1 MLSFRKIMLSL
12 QIELMPLFKWT
23 QILIMGKPFKG
34 ELKKLSETIRW
45 AEQQDVTRLA
55 RFLFAENKQI
65 PLVCIGSGGSLS
77 ACHYAAQL
85 YQRYNGV
92 LAEAMTPLQL
102 MYAGK
107 DIIRNSKLL
116 FLSASGKNKDILN
129 VIKYGLK
136 YNETAMMSLTLRKN
150 NPTEEL
156 LEQHPK
162 VQRWCE
168 DIPSEKDGFLAT
180 NSLVATFT
188 LLCKAAGYMVQDSSL
203 NLHDTLNFELATRP
217 LNLELSSIQ
226 NFIVLY
232 GAVGEPVAW
241 DIESKLTEAA
251 LGSALLSDYRN
262 FGHGRHHWFDKRG
275 ENSCIIALV
284 TPVEKDLAQK
294 TIGCL
299 PKKVPVIYIE
309 TELETPAASIDML
322 LKAFRFV
329 NNLGEARGIDPGK
342 PGVPGYG
349 RVLYNLDYFKLTNRI
364 LPSEKTL
371 EAAVLRKL
379 GLAGKDNAPLWN
391 YYSDACKR
399 FVRQLNR
406 GKFSTVAFD
415 YDGTL
420 SASDH
425 TSRYTK
431 GLCPEITN
439 ALLPILENGAQI
451 VVATGRGKS
460 VGESFINTI
469 DCKYWP
475 QIKVGY
481 YNGACLLALGDE
493 AKLEEWKNQPFD
505 SELKALE
512 DELKQRLPKGCVDY
526 KFEER
531 SLQLSIEGE
540 MTQTESLLVYETCR
554 EIIWDKQMKGIR
566 VWRSSHSMDIVVFRE
581 VSKLRVIED
590 PDHTLCI
597 GDYGTVEGNDYE
609 MLTSKFSLSV
619 DRVSKNAKSCWNI
632 APSGMKGLDATLY
645 YLNHLAISG
654 GIIKCK
660 FSV

>member
-1 MLSFRKIMLSL
+1 
-12 QIELMPLFKWT
+12 
-23 QILIMGKPFKG
+23 MGKPFKE

-45 AEQQDVTRLA
+45 AEQQDVTHLA
-55 RFLFAENKQI
+55 QFLFAENKQI

-77 ACHYAAQL
+77 ACHYAVQL
-85 YQRYNGV
+85 YQQRNGV
-92 LAEAMTPLQL
+92 LAQAMTPLQL
-102 MYAGK
+102 MYAGYN
-107 DIIRNSKLL
+107 IIRSSKLL
-116 FLSASGKNKDILN
+116 FLSASGKNKDILSA
-129 VIKYGLK
+129 IKYGVK
-136 YNETAMMSLTLRKN
+136 YNETGMMSLTLRKN

-156 LEQHPK
+156 LEQYPK

-168 DIPSEKDGFLAT
+168 NIPSEKDGFLAT
-180 NSLVATFT
+180 NSLLATFT
-188 LLCKAAGYMVQDSSL
+188 LLCKAACASKYQDSRFKLNDLQPETFNL
-203 NLHDTLNFELATRP
+203 NL
-217 LNLELSSIQ
+217 SVIQ
-226 NFIVLY
+226 NFIVMY
-232 GAVGEPVAW
+232 GATGEPVAW

-284 TPVEKDLAQK
+284 TPVERELAYK

-299 PKKVPVIYIE
+299 PKSVPVIYIE
-309 TELETPAASIDML
+309 TELDGPQASIDML

-329 NNLGEARGIDPGK
+329 NDLGEARGIDPGK

-349 RVLYNLDYFKLTNRI
+349 RLLYNLNYYKLTNCI
-364 LPSEKTL
+364 LPAEKAL
-371 EAAVLRKL
+371 DVAVLRKL
-379 GLAGKDNAPLWN
+379 GIAGRENVPLWV
-391 YYSDACKR
+391 YYSESCQR
-399 FVRQLNR
+399 YVRQLTR
-406 GKFSTVAFD
+406 GRFSTVAFD

-420 SASDH
+420 SASDRK
-425 TSRYTK
+425 SRFTN
-431 GLCPEITN
+431 GLCDEIRD
-439 ALLPILENGAQI
+439 ALMPLLENGVQI

-460 VGESFINTI
+460 VGESFQESI
-469 DCKYWP
+469 DQKYWL

-481 YNGACLLALGDE
+481 YNGACLLTLGDE
-493 AKLEEWKNQPFD
+493 DELKKWKKQHFD
-505 SELKALE
+505 SELKELE
-512 DELKQRLPKGCVDY
+512 EELKLRLPAECVGY

-540 MTQTESLLVYETCR
+540 MTQAESQLVYDTCR

-566 VWRSSHSMDIVVFRE
+566 VWRSSHSMDIVVYRE

-590 PDHTLCI
+590 PEHTLCI

-609 MLTSKFSLSV
+609 MLTSKYSLSV
-619 DRVSKNAKSCWNI
+619 DRVSKNTESCWNI

-645 YLNHLAISG
+645 YISRMKANEG
-654 GIIKCK
+654 KITCK

>member
-1 MLSFRKIMLSL
+1 
-12 QIELMPLFKWT
+12 
-23 QILIMGKPFKG
+23 MGKPFKG

-55 RFLFAENKQI
+55 QFLFAENKQI

-77 ACHYAAQL
+77 ACHYAVQL
-85 YQRYNGV
+85 YQQCNGV
-92 LAEAMTPLQL
+92 LAQAMTPLLL
-102 MYAGK
+102 MYAGHN
-107 DIIRNSKLL
+107 IIRSSKLL
-116 FLSASGKNKDILN
+116 FLSASGKNKDILSA
-129 VIKYGLK
+129 IKYGVK
-136 YNETAMMSLTLRKN
+136 YNETGMMSLTLRKN

-156 LEQHPK
+156 LEQYPK

-180 NSLVATFT
+180 NSLLATFT
-188 LLCKAAGYMVQDSSL
+188 LLCKAACASKFQVSRFKLNDLQSETFNL
-203 NLHDTLNFELATRP
+203 NL
-217 LNLELSSIQ
+217 SVIQ
-226 NFIVLY
+226 NFIVMY
-232 GAVGEPVAW
+232 GATGEPVAW

-284 TPVEKDLAQK
+284 TPVERELAYK

-299 PKKVPVIYIE
+299 PKSVPVIYIE
-309 TELETPAASIDML
+309 TELDGPQASIDML

-329 NNLGEARGIDPGK
+329 NDLGEARGIDPGK

-349 RVLYNLDYFKLTNRI
+349 RLLYNLDYYKLTNRI
-364 LPSEKTL
+364 LPAEKTL
-371 EAAVLRKL
+371 DVAVLRKL
-379 GLAGKDNAPLWN
+379 GVAGRENAPLWV
-391 YYSDACKR
+391 YYSEACQR

-406 GKFSTVAFD
+406 GRFTTVAFD

-420 SASDH
+420 SASDRK
-425 TSRYTK
+425 SRFTN
-431 GLCPEITN
+431 GLCDEIRD
-439 ALLPILENGAQI
+439 ALMPLLENGIQI

-460 VGESFINTI
+460 VGESFKESI
-469 DCKYWP
+469 DQKYWL

-481 YNGACLLALGDE
+481 YNGAYLLALGDE
-493 AKLEEWKNQPFD
+493 DELKKWKKQPFD
-505 SELKALE
+505 SELKELE
-512 DELKQRLPKGCVDY
+512 EELKLRLPAGCVGY

-540 MTQTESLLVYETCR
+540 MTQTESQLVYDTCR

-566 VWRSSHSMDIVVFRE
+566 VWRSSHSMDIVVYRE
-581 VSKLRVIED
+581 VSKLRMIED
-590 PDHTLCI
+590 PEQTLCI

-609 MLTSKFSLSV
+609 MLTSKYSLSV
-619 DRVSKNAKSCWNI
+619 DRVSKNIESCWNI

-645 YLNHLAISG
+645 YISRMKANEG
-654 GIIKCK
+654 KITCK

>member
-1 MLSFRKIMLSL
+1 
-12 QIELMPLFKWT
+12 
-23 QILIMGKPFKG
+23 MGKPFKE

-55 RFLFAENKQI
+55 QFLFAENKQI

-77 ACHYAAQL
+77 ACHYAVQL
-85 YQRYNGV
+85 YQQRNGV
-92 LAEAMTPLQL
+92 LAQAMTPLQL
-102 MYAGK
+102 MYAGYN
-107 DIIRNSKLL
+107 IIRSSKLL
-116 FLSASGKNKDILN
+116 FLSASGKNKDILSA
-129 VIKYGLK
+129 IKYGVK
-136 YNETAMMSLTLRKN
+136 YNETGMMSLTLRKN

-156 LEQHPK
+156 LEQYPK

-168 DIPSEKDGFLAT
+168 NIPSEKDGFLAT
-180 NSLVATFT
+180 NSLLATFT
-188 LLCKAAGYMVQDSSL
+188 LLCKAACASKYQDSRFKLNDLQPETFNL
-203 NLHDTLNFELATRP
+203 NL
-217 LNLELSSIQ
+217 SVIQ
-226 NFIVLY
+226 NFIVMY
-232 GAVGEPVAW
+232 GATGEPVAW

-284 TPVEKDLAQK
+284 TPIERELAYK

-299 PKKVPVIYIE
+299 PKSVPVIYIE
-309 TELETPAASIDML
+309 TELDGPQASIDML

-329 NNLGEARGIDPGK
+329 NDLGEARGIDPGK

-349 RVLYNLDYFKLTNRI
+349 RLLYNLNYYKLTNCI
-364 LPSEKTL
+364 LPAEKAL
-371 EAAVLRKL
+371 DVAVLRKL
-379 GLAGKDNAPLWN
+379 GIAGRENVPLWV
-391 YYSDACKR
+391 YYSESCQR

-406 GKFSTVAFD
+406 GRFTTVAFD

-420 SASDH
+420 SASDRK
-425 TSRYTK
+425 SRFTN
-431 GLCPEITN
+431 GLCDEIRD
-439 ALLPILENGAQI
+439 ALMPLLENGVQI

-460 VGESFINTI
+460 VGESFQESI
-469 DCKYWP
+469 DQKYWL

-481 YNGACLLALGDE
+481 YNGACLLTLGDE
-493 AKLEEWKNQPFD
+493 DELKKWKKQHFD
-505 SELKALE
+505 SELKELE
-512 DELKQRLPKGCVDY
+512 EELKLRLPAECVGY

-540 MTQTESLLVYETCR
+540 MTQAESQLVYDTCR

-566 VWRSSHSMDIVVFRE
+566 VWRSSHSMDIVVYRE

-590 PDHTLCI
+590 PEHTLCI

-609 MLTSKFSLSV
+609 MLTSKYSLSV
-619 DRVSKNAKSCWNI
+619 DRVSKNTESCWNI

-645 YLNHLAISG
+645 YISRMKANEG
-654 GIIKCK
+654 KITCK

>member
-1 MLSFRKIMLSL
+1 
-12 QIELMPLFKWT
+12 
-23 QILIMGKPFKG
+23 MGKPFKE

-55 RFLFAENKQI
+55 QFLFAENKQI

-77 ACHYAAQL
+77 ACHYAVQL
-85 YQRYNGV
+85 YQQRNGV
-92 LAEAMTPLQL
+92 LAQAMTPLQL
-102 MYAGK
+102 MYAGYN
-107 DIIRNSKLL
+107 IIRSSKLL
-116 FLSASGKNKDILN
+116 FLSASGKNKDILSA
-129 VIKYGLK
+129 IKYGVK
-136 YNETAMMSLTLRKN
+136 YNETSMMSLTLRKN

-156 LEQHPK
+156 LEQYPK

-168 DIPSEKDGFLAT
+168 NIPSEKDGFLAT
-180 NSLVATFT
+180 NSLLATFT
-188 LLCKAAGYMVQDSSL
+188 LLCKAACASKYQDSRFKLNDLQPETFNL
-203 NLHDTLNFELATRP
+203 NL
-217 LNLELSSIQ
+217 SVIQ
-226 NFIVLY
+226 NFIVMY
-232 GAVGEPVAW
+232 GATGEPVAW

-284 TPVEKDLAQK
+284 TPVERELAYK

-299 PKKVPVIYIE
+299 PKSVPVIYIE
-309 TELETPAASIDML
+309 TELDGPQASIDML

-329 NNLGEARGIDPGK
+329 NDLGEARGIDPGK

-349 RVLYNLDYFKLTNRI
+349 RLLYNLNYYKLTNCI
-364 LPSEKTL
+364 LPAEKAL
-371 EAAVLRKL
+371 DVAVLRKL
-379 GLAGKDNAPLWN
+379 GIAGRENVPLWV
-391 YYSDACKR
+391 YYSESCQR

-406 GKFSTVAFD
+406 GRFTTVAFD

-420 SASDH
+420 SASDRK
-425 TSRYTK
+425 SRFTN
-431 GLCPEITN
+431 GLCDEIRD
-439 ALLPILENGAQI
+439 ALMPLLENGVQI

-460 VGESFINTI
+460 VGESFQESI
-469 DCKYWP
+469 DQKYWL

-481 YNGACLLALGDE
+481 YNGACLLTLGDE
-493 AKLEEWKNQPFD
+493 DELKKWKKQHFD
-505 SELKALE
+505 SELKELE
-512 DELKQRLPKGCVDY
+512 EELKLRLPAECVGY

-540 MTQTESLLVYETCR
+540 MTQAESQLVYDTCR

-566 VWRSSHSMDIVVFRE
+566 VWRSSHSMDIVVYRE

-590 PDHTLCI
+590 PEHTLCI

-609 MLTSKFSLSV
+609 MLTSKYSLSV
-619 DRVSKNAKSCWNI
+619 DRVSKNTESCWNI

-645 YLNHLAISG
+645 YISRMKANEG
-654 GIIKCK
+654 KITCK

>member
-1 MLSFRKIMLSL
+1 
-12 QIELMPLFKWT
+12 
-23 QILIMGKPFKG
+23 MGKPFKG

-55 RFLFAENKQI
+55 QFLFAENKQI

-77 ACHYAAQL
+77 ACHYAVQL
-85 YQRYNGV
+85 YQQCNGV
-92 LAEAMTPLQL
+92 LAQAMTPLQL
-102 MYAGK
+102 IYAGHN
-107 DIIRNSKLL
+107 IIRSSKLL

-129 VIKYGLK
+129 VIKYGVK
-136 YNETAMMSLTLRKN
+136 YNETGMMSLTLRKN

-156 LEQHPK
+156 LRQYPK

-180 NSLVATFT
+180 NSLLATFT
-188 LLCKAAGYMVQDSSL
+188 LLCKAACASKFQDLRFKLSDPQPETFNL
-203 NLHDTLNFELATRP
+203 NL
-217 LNLELSSIQ
+217 SVIQ
-226 NFIVLY
+226 NFIVMY
-232 GAVGEPVAW
+232 GATGEPVAW

-284 TPVEKDLAQK
+284 TPIERELAYK

-299 PKKVPVIYIE
+299 PNSVPVIYIE
-309 TELETPAASIDML
+309 TELDGPQASIDLL

-329 NNLGEARGIDPGK
+329 NDLGEARGIDPGK

-349 RVLYNLDYFKLTNRI
+349 RLLYNLDYYKLTNRI
-364 LPSEKTL
+364 LPAEKTL
-371 EAAVLRKL
+371 DVAVLRKL
-379 GLAGKDNAPLWN
+379 GVAARENAPLWV
-391 YYSDACKR
+391 YYSEACQR
-399 FVRQLNR
+399 FVRLLNR
-406 GKFSTVAFD
+406 GRFTTVAFD

-420 SASDH
+420 SASDRK
-425 TSRYTK
+425 SRFTN
-431 GLCPEITN
+431 GLCDEIRN
-439 ALLPILENGAQI
+439 ALMPLLENGVQI

-460 VGESFINTI
+460 VGELFQESI
-469 DCKYWP
+469 DQKYWP

-481 YNGACLLALGDE
+481 YNGACLLTLGD
-493 AKLEEWKNQPFD
+493 
-505 SELKALE
+505 E
-512 DELKQRLPKGCVDY
+512 DELKKWKKQPFDNELKELEEELKLRLPARYVGY

-531 SLQLSIEGE
+531 SQQLSIEGD
-540 MTQTESLLVYETCR
+540 MTQKESQLVYDTCR

-566 VWRSSHSMDIVVFRE
+566 VWRSSHSVDIVVYRE

-590 PDHTLCI
+590 PEHTLCI
-597 GDYGTVEGNDYE
+597 GDYGTMEGNDYE
-609 MLTSKFSLSV
+609 MLTTKYSLSV
-619 DRVSKNAKSCWNI
+619 DQVSKNIESCWNI

-645 YLNHLAISG
+645 YISRMKAKEG
-654 GIIKCK
+654 KITCK

>member
-1 MLSFRKIMLSL
+1 
-12 QIELMPLFKWT
+12 
-23 QILIMGKPFKG
+23 MGKPFKE

-55 RFLFAENKQI
+55 QFLFAENKQI

-77 ACHYAAQL
+77 ACHYAVQL
-85 YQRYNGV
+85 YQHRNGV
-92 LAEAMTPLQL
+92 LAQAMTPLQL
-102 MYAGK
+102 MYAGYN
-107 DIIRNSKLL
+107 IIRSSKLL
-116 FLSASGKNKDILN
+116 FLSASGKNKDILSA
-129 VIKYGLK
+129 IKYGVK
-136 YNETAMMSLTLRKN
+136 YNETGMMSLTLRKN

-156 LEQHPK
+156 LEQYPK

-168 DIPSEKDGFLAT
+168 NIPSEKDGFLAT
-180 NSLVATFT
+180 NSLLATFT
-188 LLCKAAGYMVQDSSL
+188 LLCKAACASKYQVSRFKLNDLQPETFNL
-203 NLHDTLNFELATRP
+203 NL
-217 LNLELSSIQ
+217 SVIQ
-226 NFIVLY
+226 NFIVMY
-232 GAVGEPVAW
+232 GATGEPVAW

-284 TPVEKDLAQK
+284 TPVERELAYK

-299 PKKVPVIYIE
+299 PKSVPVIYIE
-309 TELETPAASIDML
+309 TELDGPQASIDML

-329 NNLGEARGIDPGK
+329 NDLGEARGIDPGK

-349 RVLYNLDYFKLTNRI
+349 RLLYNLNYYKLTNRI
-364 LPSEKTL
+364 LPVEKTL
-371 EAAVLRKL
+371 DVAVLRKL
-379 GLAGKDNAPLWN
+379 GIAGRENVPLWM
-391 YYSDACKR
+391 YYSESCQR

-406 GKFSTVAFD
+406 GRFTTVAFD

-420 SASDH
+420 SASDRK
-425 TSRYTK
+425 SRFTN
-431 GLCPEITN
+431 GLCDEIRD
-439 ALLPILENGAQI
+439 ALMPLLENGVQI

-460 VGESFINTI
+460 VGESFQESI
-469 DCKYWP
+469 DQKYWL

-481 YNGACLLALGDE
+481 YNGACLLTLGDE
-493 AKLEEWKNQPFD
+493 DELKKWKKQHFD
-505 SELKALE
+505 SELKELE
-512 DELKQRLPKGCVDY
+512 EELKLRLPAGCVGY

-531 SLQLSIEGE
+531 ILQLSIEGE
-540 MTQTESLLVYETCR
+540 MTQAESQLVYDTCR
-554 EIIWDKQMKGIR
+554 EIILDKQMKGIR
-566 VWRSSHSMDIVVFRE
+566 VWRSSHSMDIVVYRE

-590 PDHTLCI
+590 PEHTLCI

-609 MLTSKFSLSV
+609 MLTSKYSLSV
-619 DRVSKNAKSCWNI
+619 DRVSKNTESCWNI

-645 YLNHLAISG
+645 YISRMKANEG
-654 GIIKCK
+654 KITCK